1 MVKKI
6 GKSYLLLLSI
16 ASVDAFVQSHW
27 TQVNRNLNSF
37 HRPSNDLIIH
47 HYSSKGDVP
56 TIQPPLVNTRSNHV
70 NNASE
75 ECAIDCNG
83 DSAYQTLVD
92 EMAESIDITRESATL
107 ESFNSYIVVSCL
119 TATSSLSVCLNVF
132 GHTNDTFGNNA
143 FQYLAVVAATT
154 ATIAGTYATVVF
166 SLCNTYGNAA
176 IGSNKDDMYD
186 KFMKGSQSYRSRGF
200 VCYLIS
206 LSTFMLEILLIS
218 ANQIDGY
225 LRYPYIVFFSAISLM
240 VFRDWADIVSIAT
253 PIFAKDTDEIT
264 A

>member
-1 MVKKI
+1 MVKKV

-16 ASVDAFVQSHW
+16 TRVDAFVQSHW
-27 TQVNRNLNSF
+27 TQVNRNFNSF

-75 ECAIDCNG
+75 ECAIDG
-83 DSAYQTLVD
+83 DSGYQTLVD

-132 GHTNDTFGNNA
+132 SNTNDTFGDNA
-143 FQYLAVVAATT
+143 FQCLAVVAATT
-154 ATIAGTYATVVF
+154 ATIAGTYAAVVF

-186 KFMKGSQSYRSRGF
+186 KFMKSSQSYRYRAF

-218 ANQIDGY
+218 ADQIDGY
-225 LRYPYIVFFSAISLM
+225 LRYPYMAFFSAISLM

-253 PIFAKDTDEIT
+253 PIFAKDTD
-264 A
+264 